1 MQTTKAATSS
11 NSNLISG
18 LQSTTPS
25 QQQNAQYVTVSMNNQ
40 QFNIPSQ
47 GGQYIA
53 VQPGG
58 GISLIPVQT
67 GNTTQLVQV
76 QMPGIRQAA
85 GGNFIQIQNAP
96 QSTQTQCSSNNK
108 TINSSQAFI
117 PVQQV
122 LASQNQINGQPVSFQ
137 IVQQPGGLQK
147 PKSLVAARTV
157 GDSTQNLLT
166 NEVRQ
171 QQIAVGTL
179 NTSPIK
185 TVTSSNTNSNT
196 STVFYT
202 LKQAGKKSFFHI
214 SL

>member
-67 GNTTQLVQV
+67 L
-76 QMPGIRQAA
+76 
-85 GGNFIQIQNAP
+85 
-96 QSTQTQCSSNNK
+96 
-108 TINSSQAFI
+108 
-117 PVQQV
+117 
-122 LASQNQINGQPVSFQ
+122 
-137 IVQQPGGLQK
+137 
-147 PKSLVAARTV
+147 SL
-157 GDSTQNLLT
+157 
-166 NEVRQ
+166 
-171 QQIAVGTL
+171 I
-179 NTSPIK
+179 
-185 TVTSSNTNSNT
+185 
-196 STVFYT
+196 
-202 LKQAGKKSFFHI
+202 HI
-214 SL
+214 

>member
-11 NSNLISG
+11 NTNLVSD
-18 LQSTTPS
+18 LSTTAQS
-25 QQQNAQYVTVSMNNQ
+25 QQQNAHYVTVSMNNQ

-76 QMPGIRQAA
+76 QMPGIRQSA
-85 GGNFIQIQNAP
+85 GGNFIQIQTAP
-96 QSTQTQCSSNNK
+96 QNAQAQGSSNSK
-108 TINSSQAFI
+108 VINSNQAFI

-122 LASQNQINGQPVSFQ
+122 LAGQNQINGQPVSFQ

-147 PKSLVAARTV
+147 PKSLVANKTV
-157 GDSTQNLLT
+157 GDSTQNVLT
-166 NEVRQ
+166 NEARQ

-179 NTSPIK
+179 NTSSVK
-185 TVTSSNTNSNT
+185 TATSSNINSNT

-202 LKQAGKKSFFHI
+202 LKQAGK
-214 SL
+214 